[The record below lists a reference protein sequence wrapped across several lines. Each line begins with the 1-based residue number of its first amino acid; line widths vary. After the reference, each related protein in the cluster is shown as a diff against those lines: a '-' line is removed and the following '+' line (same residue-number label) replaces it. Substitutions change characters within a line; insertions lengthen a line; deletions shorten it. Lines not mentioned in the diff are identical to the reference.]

1 LIVFAG
7 VCILL
12 SGVILF
18 AILKSRQGQ
27 RRMAFI
33 RQFDFPPGLT
43 AKVSLQHPHLTPSD
57 LDQVTQGL
65 RQFFLA
71 YHLCNHQYIAMP
83 SRVVD
88 DLWHEFI
95 LYTQSYADFCK
106 RAFGRFLH
114 HTPAVMLGSQRKA
127 NAGLRR
133 VWYRACQQESIN
145 PRTPLTLPLLFALDA
160 TLAIS
165 DGFVYAAD
173 CRGIQRADGTGI
185 INCAIDFA
193 DSSSGGDVSSC
204 GGDSSSDS
212 SGCNGG
218 CNGGCSGGCGGGGGD

>member
-1 LIVFAG
+1 MIVFAG

-18 AILKSRQGQ
+18 AIMLSRQGQ

-33 RQFDFPPGLT
+33 REFAFPPGLS
-43 AKVSLQHPHLTPSD
+43 AKVSLQHPHLSPSD
-57 LDQVTQGL
+57 LDQVMQGL

-71 YHLCNHQYIAMP
+71 YHLSNHQYIAMP

-114 HTPAVMLGSQRKA
+114 HTPAVMLGSQRRA
-127 NAGLRR
+127 NVGLRR
-133 VWYRACQQESIN
+133 VWYRTCQQESIN
-145 PRTPLTLPLLFALDA
+145 PKSPASLPLLFALDS

-165 DGFVYAAD
+165 GGFIYATD
-173 CRGIQRADGTGI
+173 CRGIQRVDGTGI
-185 INCAIDFA
+185 INCAIDFSDNTA
-193 DSSSGGDVSSC
+193 DSSAC
-204 GGDSSSDS
+204 GGDGGSDSS